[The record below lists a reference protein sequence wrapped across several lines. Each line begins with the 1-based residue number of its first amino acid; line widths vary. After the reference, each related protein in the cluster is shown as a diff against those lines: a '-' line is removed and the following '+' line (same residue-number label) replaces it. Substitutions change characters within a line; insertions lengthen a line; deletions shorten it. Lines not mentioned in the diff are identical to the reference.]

1 MLRFVRFGLAAVLL
15 VAVTSAIAFRFIAP
29 ERPASERERL
39 IPLVASADGIVAKWS
54 AALGQS
60 VIPGEALVRLDS
72 ESVAR
77 ELNEASAP
85 SLPSDPIAIV
95 PMGLESLPR
104 LSGGVPVAPPSV
116 AAPVAAPKE
125 TPASRDFDSEI
136 TAIDKQIAEA
146 ETRLVAAREQE
157 ENVKR
162 ELAEAEAALPELAE
176 TLKLAEAKRDKNS
189 QLYDLGA
196 VSRKAAEKA
205 EQAAS
210 EAQGSL
216 SSAQGKVALLQSA
229 VEVAS
234 ANTVKL
240 AREAAD
246 LQDRR
251 TALFR
256 ERDTMLATVVV
267 PPQQPTQAPA
277 ARTVPSMPRA
287 PVAPPVP
294 VVVLVDEPA
303 LELAESGEL
312 AARQRLESAK
322 KAYDDLTIRSLEK
335 GVLAAIDKPAGSPV
349 RKGDIL
355 GWVRPSR

>member
-1 MLRFVRFGLAAVLL
+1 MLRLVRFGLAAVLL

-29 ERPASERERL
+29 ERPAAEPVRL
-39 IPLVASADGIVAKWS
+39 VPLVASADGVVAKWS

-60 VIPGEALVRLDS
+60 VGPGEALVRLDS

-77 ELNEASAP
+77 ELNDASEP
-85 SLPSDPIAIV
+85 SIPMDAIAIM
-95 PMGLESLPR
+95 PMSLESLPR

-116 AAPVAAPKE
+116 PAPVEKPKE

-136 TAIDKQIAEA
+136 AAIDKQIAEA
-146 ETRLVAAREQE
+146 ETQLTAAREQE
-157 ENVKR
+157 EDAKL
-162 ELAEAEAALPELAE
+162 ELSEAESALPELE
-176 TLKLAEAKRDKNS
+176 SNLKSAEAKRDKNR
-189 QLYDLGA
+189 QLYEIGA
-196 VSRKAAEKA
+196 VSRKAAERA
-205 EQAAS
+205 EQAAG
-210 EAQGSL
+210 EALGAL
-216 SSAQGKVALLQSA
+216 SAAQGKVALLRT
-229 VEVAS
+229 EIDVAA

-240 AREAAD
+240 TRDAAD
-246 LQDRR
+246 LQERR
-251 TALFR
+251 TILFR
-256 ERDTMLATVVV
+256 ERVTVLTTVAV
-267 PPQQPTQAPA
+267 PRQQPSQAPA

-303 LELAESGEL
+303 LEQAESGES

-322 KAYDDLTIRSLEK
+322 KAFADLTIRSLER

-355 GWVRPSR
+355 GWVRSSR

>member
-29 ERPASERERL
+29 ERPAAERHRL

-85 SLPSDPIAIV
+85 VLPSDPIAIV

-116 AAPVAAPKE
+116 SAPVVEPKKI
-125 TPASRDFDSEI
+125 PALRDFDSEI
-136 TAIDKQIAEA
+136 ATLDKQIAEA
-146 ETRLVAAREQE
+146 ETRLVGAREQE
-157 ENVKR
+157 ENAKR
-162 ELAEAEAALPELAE
+162 ELAEAEVALPEQEA
-176 TLKLAEAKRDKNS
+176 TLKLAEAKRDKNR
-189 QLYDLGA
+189 QLFEIGA
-196 VSRKAAEKA
+196 VSRKAAERA

-210 EAQGSL
+210 EAQGAL
-216 SSAQGKVALLQSA
+216 STAQGKVALMRTA

-240 AREAAD
+240 ARGSAD
-246 LQDRR
+246 LQERR
-251 TALFR
+251 ATLFR
-256 ERDTMLATVVV
+256 ERDTVLATVDV
-267 PPQQPTQAPA
+267 PPQEPSQAPA
-277 ARTVPSMPRA
+277 ARSVPSMPRS

-303 LELAESGEL
+303 LEQAESGES
-312 AARQRLESAK
+312 AARLRLDSAK
-322 KAYDDLTIRSLEK
+322 KAFADLTIRSLEK